1 MGSDWVISLILMHNE
16 KLTECNPVLCII
28 PGRPEF
34 PGMRTTIP
42 VFPGI
47 KKHLRE

>member
-1 MGSDWVISLILMHNE
+1 MHNE

-34 PGMRTTIP
+34 PGMRMTIP

-47 KKHLRE
+47 KKHLWE